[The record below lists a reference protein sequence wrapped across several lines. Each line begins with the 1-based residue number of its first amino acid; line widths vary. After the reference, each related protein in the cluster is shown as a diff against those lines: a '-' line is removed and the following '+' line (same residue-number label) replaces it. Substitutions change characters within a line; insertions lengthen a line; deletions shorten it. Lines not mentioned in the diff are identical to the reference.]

1 MRVIDDKG
9 ENLGILSTRDAL
21 AKAKEQNLDL
31 VEINPKAE
39 PPVAKI
45 CDLGKFL
52 YQQKKDERKQRA
64 KQKKEEV
71 KKIRLTF
78 GMGQHDLEMRT
89 KQVEKFLEQGNKA
102 HIELFMRGREKGKKF
117 LAEQKLRD
125 FLKEISIE
133 FREINK
139 IQKTPRSF
147 FIVIGK

>member
-1 MRVIDDKG
+1 M
-9 ENLGILSTRDAL
+9 
-21 AKAKEQNLDL
+21 
-31 VEINPKAE
+31 
-39 PPVAKI
+39 AKI

-52 YQQKKDERKQRA
+52 YQQKKDERKQKA